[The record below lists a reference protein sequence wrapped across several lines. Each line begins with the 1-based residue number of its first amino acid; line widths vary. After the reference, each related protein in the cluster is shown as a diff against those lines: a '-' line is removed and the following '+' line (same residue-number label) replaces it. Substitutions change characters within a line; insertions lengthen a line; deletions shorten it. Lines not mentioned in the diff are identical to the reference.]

1 VVLEDDIS
9 GVGQVVEDEEAV
21 PMQAGVC
28 VFVGV
33 DALSDAAR
41 GDQASCGAA
50 AAYRTQEPKG
60 GLMVKGIFAFPRMD
74 ACPLRR

>member
-1 VVLEDDIS
+1 MVLEDNIP

-21 PMQAGVC
+21 PMQARVR

-41 GDQASCGAA
+41 GDQASRGAA
-50 AAYRTQEPKG
+50 AAYRAQEPEG
-60 GLMVKGIFAFPRMD
+60 GLMVKGISATPRMD